1 MKIQESH
8 VKAYQAFHREHR
20 SAFASLQR
28 APLTPRELSAQ
39 RKERA
44 ARDRADKK
52 HGIINNIHQ
61 WLADMDWKDAH
72 PKPMIIR
79 NKVVRMAPRTP
90 RARRGGEG
98 SRSSAASGD
107 GNPDSDD
114 PDPERRQASLSLL
127 DQAALAA
134 LLILSKKSVQNIYS
148 RTRWL
153 LPTAIQ
159 IPGARG
165 PRWTVQSVQAWLA
178 DRPLHSAKP
187 APTASKNKVGRPR
200 IALVKQ
206 GGAA

>member
-1 MKIQESH
+1 MKIQAFGAPKNPAQLYQDRKDRES
-8 VKAYQAFHREHR
+8 AIR
-20 SAFASLQR
+20 SN
-28 APLTPRELSAQ
+28 
-39 RKERA
+39 
-44 ARDRADKK
+44 KK
-52 HGIINNIHQ
+52 HGIVNIIQ
-61 WLADMDWKDAH
+61 WVKEQDWKEARKAN
-72 PKPMIIR
+72 PKPTPAR
-79 NKVVRMAPRTP
+79 VVAIHRTP
-90 RARRGGEG
+90 RARRQGEG

-127 DQAALAA
+127 DQAAL
-134 LLILSKKSVQNIYS
+134 LILSKKSVQNIYS
-148 RTRWL
+148 RTPWL